1 MKKST
6 KFIFAS
12 FVTIFILSIFSI
24 AALNYVVADNDY
36 SETENRSLASFPTL
50 NWQNVFDGSFMED
63 FETYFS
69 DQFVFRDLIVQLK
82 SNIDLI
88 FGQKEANEVLIG
100 DDGFL
105 FEMQSEFDF
114 ESVSQLTT
122 ALTEFSNNYGSIEQ
136 AFVLSP
142 NASLL
147 YEEFLP
153 YGYENDSQV
162 DQLKEFKAGIDDSSF
177 SWISAR
183 NSFANLDDDTQ
194 LFYKTDHHWT
204 TAAAFSVFETLA
216 EKWGL
221 EYDEDYYEF
230 YTVSTNFQGTMSS
243 KSGITSSYDTIE
255 ICVPSDSVGS
265 YIVEFVAEDS
275 KTNTLFFDE
284 NLDTVNQYEVFL
296 GGNYEEVIITTT
308 SMSDDTLLIVKD
320 SYANCLIPMLTPYFS
335 TIVIIDPRYGSEDL
349 NFIMQD
355 FDFTHMLFVYN
366 LNTLLEDT
374 SLIGVLN

>member
-12 FVTIFILSIFSI
+12 FATIFILSIFSI
-24 AALNYVVADNDY
+24 TALNYVVVDNEY

-50 NWQNVFDGSFMED
+50 NWQNIFDGSFMEE

-88 FGQKEANEVLIG
+88 FGQKELNEVLIG

-105 FEMQSEFDF
+105 FEMQSDFDS
-114 ESVSQLTT
+114 ETVSELTS
-122 ALTEFSNNYGSIEQ
+122 ALTEFSNKYESVEQ
-136 AFVLSP
+136 AFILSP

-147 YEEFLP
+147 YEDLLP
-153 YGYENDSQV
+153 YGYEFDSQIE
-162 DQLKEFKAGIDDSSF
+162 QLKEFKSGIDDSSF
-177 SWISAR
+177 SWISVR
-183 NSFANLDDDTQ
+183 NAFSTLDDDTQ

-216 EKWGL
+216 EKWDL
-221 EYDEDYYEF
+221 EYEEDYYEF
-230 YTVSTNFQGTMSS
+230 YTVSTDFQGTMSS
-243 KSGITSSYDTIE
+243 KSGITSNYDTIE
-255 ICVPSDSVGS
+255 ICVPNDSVGS
-265 YIVEFVAEDS
+265 YIVEFVTEDS

-284 NLDTVNQYEVFL
+284 KLSTVNQYELFL
-296 GGNYEEVIITTT
+296 GGNYEEVIISTT
-308 SMSDDTLLIVKD
+308 SMNDDVLLIVKD

-335 TIVIIDPRYGSEDL
+335 TIIIIDPRYNSEDL
-349 NFIMQD
+349 NLIMQD
-355 FDFTHMLFVYN
+355 YDFTHMLFVYN

-374 SLIGVLN
+374 SLVKVLG